1 MADENEMD
9 PAANQQGDPQGVG
22 ERMVSLET
30 QIANLVTLVG
40 NQQQMLASMVETQQ
54 RERVE
59 SSGSGGAAP
68 RGIGPESGVHQSGAT
83 GRTATST
90 GGDTLGFGVSGVRVG
105 RGVVDQGLN
114 PMYQMRI
121 VPLFLQLTLV
131 RLTGLLVGL

>member
-1 MADENEMD
+1 
-9 PAANQQGDPQGVG
+9 
-22 ERMVSLET
+22 
-30 QIANLVTLVG
+30 
-40 NQQQMLASMVETQQ
+40 MLASMVETQQ
-54 RERVE
+54 QRERVE
-59 SSGSGGAAP
+59 SSRSGAAP

-90 GGDTLGFGVSGVRVG
+90 GGDTLGFDASGVRVG

-131 RLTGLLVGL
+131 RLTGLLVGLQVASPLFRPLPLQVSGGETSPVEIH